1 MLVAIVTA
9 IAAGASFATAGVL
22 QQHAASQRPEGEAL
36 SFRLLVDLARD
47 GMWWLGIGFA
57 FLSYVLESVALA
69 YGPLVLVQPLIVTE
83 LLFALPI
90 SISWRGMRMSGRE
103 WFGTGLVTA
112 GLALGLASAA
122 PGQGRPAAPA
132 GEWAVGLAGVA
143 VAAVIALSI
152 GRRAAGPLRSSLYA
166 LAAAVVLGA
175 QAALLK
181 ATVIEF
187 EHGILTALTDWYLWG
202 MVAASILGLLLVQS
216 AYESGPLATSM
227 PVVDAVDPTVGILF
241 GIALFHETVRTGW
254 WLAGIFGGAALLLA
268 GIVLL
273 DTSPLIH
280 SLQQLEVAQRSDD
293 DASTDPPTAVG
304 HPGGPT
310 AGRPGGPFAG
320 PRGAPPSGHPGGHPG
335 RRPDG

>member
-1 MLVAIVTA
+1 MLVAILTA

-36 SFRLLVDLARD
+36 SIRLLVDLARD
-47 GMWWLGIGFA
+47 GVWWLGIGFA

-90 SISWRGMRMSGRE
+90 AIRWRGMRMSGRE

-122 PGQGRPAAPA
+122 PGQGRTAAPV
-132 GEWAVGLAGVA
+132 GEWAVGLVGVT
-143 VAAVIALSI
+143 VATVTALSI
-152 GRRAAGPLRSSLYA
+152 GRRAAGPLRSSLFA

-181 ATVIEF
+181 ATVVEF
-187 EHGILTALTDWYLWG
+187 EHGVLTALTDWYLWG

-227 PVVDAVDPTVGILF
+227 PVVDAVDPAVGILF
-241 GIALFHETVRTGW
+241 GIVLFHETIRTGW

-268 GIVLL
+268 GIIRL

-280 SLQQLEVAQRSDD
+280 CLQRLEVAQRGGG
-293 DASTDPPTAVG
+293 DAGTGPSAAV
-304 HPGGPT
+304 
-310 AGRPGGPFAG
+310 
-320 PRGAPPSGHPGGHPG
+320 GHPGGHPG
-335 RRPDG
+335 GHSGRRPGG